1 MPVPSTTDSPHQ
13 EQHLKNHSPV
23 SPTFC
28 PSLGIPIMSTHQSL
42 LLTVVLLLLE
52 NPVFV
57 LNDLSVLY
65 SVVVL
70 VDPVSL
76 VVSVASVSLYYRIF
90 YTIKV

>member
-1 MPVPSTTDSPHQ
+1 
-13 EQHLKNHSPV
+13 
-23 SPTFC
+23 
-28 PSLGIPIMSTHQSL
+28 MSTHQSL

>member
-1 MPVPSTTDSPHQ
+1 MPVSSTTDSPHQ
-13 EQHLKNHSPV
+13 EQHSKNPSPV

-28 PSLGIPIMSTHQSL
+28 PSLGIPIMSAQSL
-42 LLTVVLLLLE
+42 LLIVVLLLLE